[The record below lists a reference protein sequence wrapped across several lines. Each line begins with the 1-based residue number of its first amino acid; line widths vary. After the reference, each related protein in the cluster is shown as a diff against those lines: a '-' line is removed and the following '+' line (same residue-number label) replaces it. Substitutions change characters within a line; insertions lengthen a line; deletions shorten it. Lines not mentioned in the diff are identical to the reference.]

1 MKFFKRQK
9 KDNIEL
15 DEVYRLLKGYYRCSY
30 KEGYPFLFVSDD
42 FLNTLH
48 WTQKEIETKFD
59 NKLVNML
66 HPEDRSRLE
75 KDRDLLRNQYKVGTC
90 QNVVFRLKGKDGYHW
105 VSDCYLALKQD
116 STFFFQGNITDV
128 TSFML
133 DKEKRAEERNQMLT
147 ALTMEY
153 STVIMGD
160 LMENTMV
167 VVKHDGHMYDHG
179 GLDDFSSEDKM
190 NYTRCL
196 RDFYNRVLVKESC
209 PDFLDILSPVPFM
222 NALLKNETV
231 ELQYQIYPNSNG
243 YESLYARAIRLYDEK
258 HHFRFVM
265 GFRPMDEVRKK
276 ENVLELQREII
287 EGISKDYFSVLLV
300 ELDQGQIYSYR
311 EAGSNGKRI
320 ADFCRSYHDRWTE
333 LLPAYA
339 KDLVSDASRENFLEE
354 LSFEKLKS
362 CNEDYSFTYEYMSDE
377 GVLYYQ
383 ARVSY
388 VKKKDRTRA
397 VVIGT
402 RDIDDLIQKERLQKE
417 QLRKAYIQAENASK
431 AKTDFLNSM
440 SHDICTPMNVILG
453 YNQLMKKKLSDP
465 VLVDYQKKIEQSGN
479 LLLSIINDVLN
490 MARIESGKSVL
501 VESSESIV
509 DMVEEV
515 SNVFGAMAKEKEIVF
530 DTKMDIKH
538 KQVLCDSTKVKEIL
552 VNLIGNAI
560 KYTPNGGHVTVDIKE
575 FECSK
580 EGYGTYQIQIIDTGI
595 GMSESFIPTLF
606 DAFTREATSDIIGT
620 GLGMPIVKK
629 LVDMMGGTIDV
640 ESVLGKGS
648 TFTITIDHK
657 LGNEEKDK
665 VKQEDLVVSKHSL
678 EGKHVLLAED
688 NELNAEFSKII
699 LEDCGL
705 HVDLARDGLECV
717 DKVIQKPVGS
727 YDFILMD
734 IQMPNMDGYQAT
746 QKIRE
751 FSDIP
756 IVAMTANA
764 FEEDKQKALSVGMN
778 GYIAKPIDMDKVIKI
793 LSNVFVFKCPV
804 CGQYTFQSGP
814 GSYEI
819 CPVCGWEDDK
829 AQYKDPNLKG
839 GANRFSLKEY
849 KEQYEKNHQ

>member
-9 KDNIEL
+9 KNNMEL
-15 DEVYRLLKGYYRCSY
+15 DEVYRLLGGYYRCSAD
-30 KEGYPFLFVSDD
+30 EGYPFLFVSDD

-48 WTQKEIETKFD
+48 WTQKEIETEFD
-59 NKLVNML
+59 NKLIHML

-75 KDRDLLRNQYKVGTC
+75 KNRDSMLDQNNVGSC
-90 QNVVFRLKGKDGYHW
+90 QNVIFRLKGKDGYHW
-105 VSDCYLALKQD
+105 VSDSYSALKQD
-116 STFFFQGNITDV
+116 LSLFFQGNITDV

-160 LMENTMV
+160 LMENVVV
-167 VVKHDGHMYDHG
+167 VVKHDGKMYNYRVF
-179 GLDDFSSEDKM
+179 DDFSSEDKM

-196 RDFYNRVLVKESC
+196 RDFYDRVLVKESC

-231 ELQYQIYPNSNG
+231 ELQYQIYPNSYG

-300 ELDQGQIYSYR
+300 DLGNGQIYSYR

-339 KDLVSDASRENFLEE
+339 TQLVSDDSRDDFLEE

-377 GVLYYQ
+377 GILYYQ
-383 ARVSY
+383 AHVSY

-402 RDIDDLIQKERLQKE
+402 RNIDDLIKKERLQKE
-417 QLRKAYIQAENASK
+417 QLKEAYIRAENANK

-440 SHDICTPMNVILG
+440 SHDIRTPMNVILG
-453 YNQLMKKKLSDP
+453 YNQLMKKQLTDP

-490 MARIESGKSVL
+490 MACIESGKSVL
-501 VESSESIV
+501 SESSESIV

-515 SNVFGAMAKEKEIVF
+515 TNVFGAMALEKEIVL
-530 DTKMDIKH
+530 DTKMDIVH

-560 KYTPNGGHVTVDIKE
+560 KYTHSGGRVTVDVKE
-575 FECSK
+575 LECSK
-580 EGYGTYQIQIIDTGI
+580 DGYGTYQIQIIDTGI

-606 DAFTREATSDIIGT
+606 EAFTREASANIIGT

-640 ESVLGKGS
+640 ESKLGKGS

-657 LGNEEKDK
+657 LVDEERSETRQKNLMNS
-665 VKQEDLVVSKHSL
+665 EYSL
-678 EGKHVLLAED
+678 KGKHVLLAED
-688 NELNAEFSKII
+688 NELNAEFAKII

-717 DKVIQKPVGS
+717 GKVVQKPIGS

-734 IQMPNMDGYQAT
+734 IQMPNMNGYLAT
-746 QKIRE
+746 QKIRAIPE
-751 FSDIP
+751 KNTIP
-756 IVAMTANA
+756 IIAMSANA
-764 FEEDKQKALSVGMN
+764 FDEDKKQALKAGMD
-778 GYIAKPIDMDKVIKI
+778 GYISKPIDMDK
-793 LSNVFVFKCPV
+793 L
-804 CGQYTFQSGP
+804 QSQII
-814 GSYEI
+814 EI
-819 CPVCGWEDDK
+819 
-829 AQYKDPNLKG
+829 
-839 GANRFSLKEY
+839 LKE
-849 KEQYEKNHQ
+849 KAGS

>member
-9 KDNIEL
+9 KNNMEL
-15 DEVYRLLKGYYRCSY
+15 DEVYRLLGGYYRCSAD
-30 KEGYPFLFVSDD
+30 EGYPFLFVSDD

-48 WTQKEIETKFD
+48 WTQKEIETEFD
-59 NKLVNML
+59 NKLIHML

-75 KDRDLLRNQYKVGTC
+75 KNRDSMLDQNNVGSC
-90 QNVVFRLKGKDGYHW
+90 QNVIFRLKGKDGYHW
-105 VSDCYLALKQD
+105 VSDSYSALKQD
-116 STFFFQGNITDV
+116 STLFFQGNITDV

-160 LMENTMV
+160 LMENVVV
-167 VVKHDGHMYDHG
+167 VVKHDGKMYNYRVF
-179 GLDDFSSEDKM
+179 DDFSSEDKM

-196 RDFYNRVLVKESC
+196 RDFYDRVLVKESC

-231 ELQYQIYPNSNG
+231 ELQYQIYPNSYG

-258 HHFRFVM
+258 HHFRFMM

-300 ELDQGQIYSYR
+300 DLGNGQIYSYR

-320 ADFCRSYHDRWTE
+320 ADFCRTYHDRWTE

-339 KDLVSDASRENFLEE
+339 TQLVSDASREDFLEE

-377 GVLYYQ
+377 GILYYQ
-383 ARVSY
+383 AHVSY

-402 RDIDDLIQKERLQKE
+402 RNIDDLIKKERLQKE
-417 QLRKAYIQAENASK
+417 QLKEAYIRAENASK

-440 SHDICTPMNVILG
+440 SHDIRTPMNVILG
-453 YNQLMKKKLSDP
+453 YNQLMKRQLTDP

-501 VESSESIV
+501 SESSESIV

-515 SNVFGAMAKEKEIVF
+515 TNVFGAMALEKEIVL
-530 DTKMDIKH
+530 DTKIDIVH

-560 KYTPNGGHVTVDIKE
+560 KYTHSGGRVSVDVKE
-575 FECSK
+575 LECSK
-580 EGYGTYQIQIIDTGI
+580 DGYGTYQIKIIDTGI

-606 DAFTREATSDIIGT
+606 EAFTREASANIIGT

-640 ESVLGKGS
+640 ESKLGEGS

-657 LGNEEKDK
+657 LVEEERSETRQKNLMNS
-665 VKQEDLVVSKHSL
+665 EYSL
-678 EGKHVLLAED
+678 KGKHVLLAED
-688 NELNAEFSKII
+688 NELNAEFAKII

-717 DKVIQKPVGS
+717 GKVVQKPVGS

-734 IQMPNMDGYQAT
+734 IQMPNMNGYLAT
-746 QKIRE
+746 QKIRTIPE
-751 FSDIP
+751 KNTIP
-756 IVAMTANA
+756 IIAMSANA
-764 FEEDKQKALSVGMN
+764 FDEDKKQALNAGMD
-778 GYIAKPIDMDKVIKI
+778 GYISKPIDMDK
-793 LSNVFVFKCPV
+793 L
-804 CGQYTFQSGP
+804 QSQII
-814 GSYEI
+814 EI
-819 CPVCGWEDDK
+819 
-829 AQYKDPNLKG
+829 
-839 GANRFSLKEY
+839 LKE
-849 KEQYEKNHQ
+849 KAGS

>member
-1 MKFFKRQK
+1 MRFIKRQK
-9 KDNIEL
+9 NNNIEL
-15 DEVYRLLKGYYRCSY
+15 DEVYKLLKGYYRCSAD
-30 KEGYPFLFVSDD
+30 EGYPFLFVSDD

-48 WTQKEIETKFD
+48 WTQKDIETRFD
-59 NKLVNML
+59 NKFINML
-66 HPEDRSRLE
+66 HPEDKRHLELERDNTLNTVKFGSCQDVVIRL
-75 KDRDLLRNQYKVGTC
+75 Q
-90 QNVVFRLKGKDGYHW
+90 GKDGYHW
-105 VSDCYLALKQD
+105 VSNTYSALKQD
-116 STFFFQGNITDV
+116 SALFLQGNITDV

-160 LMENTMV
+160 LMENV
-167 VVKHDGHMYDHG
+167 VVVVRHDGKMYDYS
-179 GLDDFSSEDKM
+179 GLDDFSSEDKK
-190 NYTRCL
+190 NYTHSL
-196 RDFYNRVLVKESC
+196 HDFYDHVLVKESC

-222 NALLKNETV
+222 NALMKNEIV

-258 HHFRFVM
+258 HHFRFMM

-440 SHDICTPMNVILG
+440 SHDIRTPMNVILG
-453 YNQLMKKKLSDP
+453 YNQLMKKQLTDP

-530 DTKMDIKH
+530 D
-538 KQVLCDSTKVKEIL
+538 
-552 VNLIGNAI
+552 
-560 KYTPNGGHVTVDIKE
+560 
-575 FECSK
+575 
-580 EGYGTYQIQIIDTGI
+580 
-595 GMSESFIPTLF
+595 
-606 DAFTREATSDIIGT
+606 
-620 GLGMPIVKK
+620 KK
-629 LVDMMGGTIDV
+629 SI
-640 ESVLGKGS
+640 
-648 TFTITIDHK
+648 
-657 LGNEEKDK
+657 
-665 VKQEDLVVSKHSL
+665 
-678 EGKHVLLAED
+678 
-688 NELNAEFSKII
+688 
-699 LEDCGL
+699 
-705 HVDLARDGLECV
+705 
-717 DKVIQKPVGS
+717 
-727 YDFILMD
+727 
-734 IQMPNMDGYQAT
+734 
-746 QKIRE
+746 
-751 FSDIP
+751 
-756 IVAMTANA
+756 
-764 FEEDKQKALSVGMN
+764 
-778 GYIAKPIDMDKVIKI
+778 
-793 LSNVFVFKCPV
+793 
-804 CGQYTFQSGP
+804 
-814 GSYEI
+814 
-819 CPVCGWEDDK
+819 
-829 AQYKDPNLKG
+829 
-839 GANRFSLKEY
+839 
-849 KEQYEKNHQ
+849 

>member
-9 KDNIEL
+9 KNNMEL
-15 DEVYRLLKGYYRCSY
+15 DEVYRLLGGYYRCSAD
-30 KEGYPFLFVSDD
+30 EGYPFLFVSDD

-48 WTQKEIETKFD
+48 WTQKEIETEFD
-59 NKLVNML
+59 NKLIHML

-75 KDRDLLRNQYKVGTC
+75 KNRDSMLDQNNVGSC
-90 QNVVFRLKGKDGYHW
+90 QNVIFRLKGKDGYHW
-105 VSDCYLALKQD
+105 VSDSYSALKQD
-116 STFFFQGNITDV
+116 LSLFFQGNITDV

-160 LMENTMV
+160 LMENVVV
-167 VVKHDGHMYDHG
+167 VVKHDGKMYNYRVF
-179 GLDDFSSEDKM
+179 DDFSSEDKM

-196 RDFYNRVLVKESC
+196 RDFYDRVLVKESC

-231 ELQYQIYPNSNG
+231 ELQYQIYPNSYG

-339 KDLVSDASRENFLEE
+339 KDLVSDASRENFLDE

-377 GVLYYQ
+377 GILYYQ

-402 RDIDDLIQKERLQKE
+402 RDIDDLIKRERLQKE
-417 QLRKAYIQAENASK
+417 QLKEAYIRAENASK

-440 SHDICTPMNVILG
+440 SHDIRTPMNVILG
-453 YNQLMKKKLSDP
+453 YNQLMKKQLTDP

-501 VESSESIV
+501 SESSESIV

-515 SNVFGAMAKEKEIVF
+515 TNVFGAMALEKEIVL
-530 DTKMDIKH
+530 DTKMDIVH

-560 KYTPNGGHVTVDIKE
+560 KYTHSGGRVSVDVKE
-575 FECSK
+575 LECSK

-606 DAFTREATSDIIGT
+606 EAFTREATGDIIGT

-640 ESVLGKGS
+640 ESKLGKGS

-657 LGNEEKDK
+657 LVDEERSETRQKNLMNS
-665 VKQEDLVVSKHSL
+665 EYSL
-678 EGKHVLLAED
+678 KGKHVLLAED
-688 NELNAEFSKII
+688 NELNAEFAKII

-717 DKVIQKPVGS
+717 GKVVQKPVGS

-734 IQMPNMDGYQAT
+734 IQMPNMNGYLAT
-746 QKIRE
+746 QKIRTIPE
-751 FSDIP
+751 KNTIP
-756 IVAMTANA
+756 IIAMSANA
-764 FEEDKQKALSVGMN
+764 FDEDKKQALNAGMD
-778 GYIAKPIDMDKVIKI
+778 GYISKPIDMDK
-793 LSNVFVFKCPV
+793 L
-804 CGQYTFQSGP
+804 QSQII
-814 GSYEI
+814 EI
-819 CPVCGWEDDK
+819 
-829 AQYKDPNLKG
+829 
-839 GANRFSLKEY
+839 LKE
-849 KEQYEKNHQ
+849 KAGS

>member
-15 DEVYRLLKGYYRCSY
+15 DEVYRLLKGYYRCSAD
-30 KEGYPFLFVSDD
+30 EGYPFLFLSDD

-75 KDRDLLRNQYKVGTC
+75 KNRDLLREQYKVGSC
-90 QNVVFRLKGKDGYHW
+90 QNLIFRLKGKDGYHW

-167 VVKHDGHMYDHG
+167 VVKHGGKMYNYRG
-179 GLDDFSSEDKM
+179 FDDFSSEDKM

-196 RDFYNRVLVKESC
+196 RDFYDRVLVKESC
-209 PDFLDILSPVPFM
+209 KDFMDILSPVPFM

-300 ELDQGQIYSYR
+300 DLENGQIYSYR

-339 KDLVSDASRENFLEE
+339 KDLVSDASRDSFLEE

-377 GVLYYQ
+377 GILYYQ
-383 ARVSY
+383 AHVSY

-402 RDIDDLIQKERLQKE
+402 RKIDDLIKKERLQKE

-440 SHDICTPMNVILG
+440 SHDIRTPMNVILG

-501 VESSESIV
+501 AQSSESIV

-575 FECSK
+575 FECAK
-580 EGYGTYQIQIIDTGI
+580 EGHGTYQIQIIDTGI

-606 DAFTREATSDIIGT
+606 DAFTREATGDIIGT

-629 LVDMMGGTIDV
+629 LVDMMGGTIGV

-657 LGNEEKDK
+657 IVDDERDK
-665 VKQEDLVVSKHSL
+665 TKQEDLVVSKHSL
-678 EGKHVLLAED
+678 EGKHVLLVED
-688 NELNAEFSKII
+688 NELNAEFAKII

-717 DKVIQKPVGS
+717 SKVIQKPIGT

-734 IQMPNMDGYQAT
+734 IQMPNMNGYLAT
-746 QKIRE
+746 QKIRAIPE
-751 FSDIP
+751 KNTIP
-756 IVAMTANA
+756 IIAMSANA
-764 FEEDKQKALSVGMN
+764 FDEDKKQALNVGMD
-778 GYIAKPIDMDKVIKI
+778 GYISKPIDMDK
-793 LSNVFVFKCPV
+793 L
-804 CGQYTFQSGP
+804 QSQII
-814 GSYEI
+814 EI
-819 CPVCGWEDDK
+819 
-829 AQYKDPNLKG
+829 
-839 GANRFSLKEY
+839 LKE
-849 KEQYEKNHQ
+849 KAGQ

>member
-1 MKFFKRQK
+1 M
-9 KDNIEL
+9 
-15 DEVYRLLKGYYRCSY
+15 
-30 KEGYPFLFVSDD
+30 
-42 FLNTLH
+42 
-48 WTQKEIETKFD
+48 
-59 NKLVNML
+59 
-66 HPEDRSRLE
+66 
-75 KDRDLLRNQYKVGTC
+75 
-90 QNVVFRLKGKDGYHW
+90 
-105 VSDCYLALKQD
+105 
-116 STFFFQGNITDV
+116 
-128 TSFML
+128 
-133 DKEKRAEERNQMLT
+133 
-147 ALTMEY
+147 
-153 STVIMGD
+153 
-160 LMENTMV
+160 
-167 VVKHDGHMYDHG
+167 
-179 GLDDFSSEDKM
+179 
-190 NYTRCL
+190 
-196 RDFYNRVLVKESC
+196 
-209 PDFLDILSPVPFM
+209 DILSPVPFM
-222 NALLKNETV
+222 NELLKNETV

-300 ELDQGQIYSYR
+300 DLENGQIYSYR

-339 KDLVSDASRENFLEE
+339 KDLVSDASRDSFLEE

-377 GVLYYQ
+377 GILYYQ
-383 ARVSY
+383 AHVSY

-402 RDIDDLIQKERLQKE
+402 RNIDDLIKKERLQKE

-431 AKTDFLNSM
+431 AKTNFLNNM
-440 SHDICTPMNVILG
+440 SHDIRTPMNVILG
-453 YNQLMKKKLSDP
+453 YNQLMKKQLKDP

-530 DTKMDIKH
+530 DTKIDIKH
-538 KQVLCDSTKVKEIL
+538 KQVLCDCTKVKEIL

-575 FECSK
+575 FECAK

-606 DAFTREATSDIIGT
+606 DAFTREATGDIIGT

-640 ESVLGKGS
+640 ESKLGKGS
-648 TFTITIDHK
+648 TFTIIIDHK

-688 NELNAEFSKII
+688 NELNAEFAKII

-717 DKVIQKPVGS
+717 GKVIQKPIGT

-734 IQMPNMDGYQAT
+734 IQMPNMNGYLAT

-751 FSDIP
+751 IPEKNTIP
-756 IVAMTANA
+756 IIAMSANA
-764 FEEDKQKALSVGMN
+764 FDEDKKQALNVGMN
-778 GYIAKPIDMDKVIKI
+778 GYISKPIDMDK
-793 LSNVFVFKCPV
+793 L
-804 CGQYTFQSGP
+804 QSQII
-814 GSYEI
+814 EI
-819 CPVCGWEDDK
+819 
-829 AQYKDPNLKG
+829 
-839 GANRFSLKEY
+839 LKE
-849 KEQYEKNHQ
+849 KAGS

>member
-9 KDNIEL
+9 KDNIEF
-15 DEVYRLLKGYYRCSY
+15 DEVYRLLKGYYRCSAD
-30 KEGYPFLFVSDD
+30 EGYPFLFMSDD

-66 HPEDRSRLE
+66 HPDDKIHLE
-75 KDRDLLRNQYKVGTC
+75 KDRDLLRNQYKVGSC
-90 QNVVFRLKGKDGYHW
+90 QNVIFRLKGKDGYHW

-167 VVKHDGHMYDHG
+167 VVKHGGKMYNYRG
-179 GLDDFSSEDKM
+179 FDDFSSEDKM

-196 RDFYNRVLVKESC
+196 RDFYDRVLVKESC
-209 PDFLDILSPVPFM
+209 KDFMDILSPVPFM
-222 NALLKNETV
+222 NELLKNETV

-300 ELDQGQIYSYR
+300 DLENGQIYSYR

-339 KDLVSDASRENFLEE
+339 KDLVSDASRDSFLEE

-377 GVLYYQ
+377 GILYYQ
-383 ARVSY
+383 AHVSY

-440 SHDICTPMNVILG
+440 SHDIRTPMNVILG

-538 KQVLCDSTKVKEIL
+538 KQILCDCTKVKEIL

-560 KYTPNGGHVTVDIKE
+560 KYTPNGGHVTVDVKE

-606 DAFTREATSDIIGT
+606 DAFTREATGDIIGT
-620 GLGMPIVKK
+620 GLGMPIVK
-629 LVDMMGGTIDV
+629 
-640 ESVLGKGS
+640 
-648 TFTITIDHK
+648 
-657 LGNEEKDK
+657 N
-665 VKQEDLVVSKHSL
+665 
-678 EGKHVLLAED
+678 
-688 NELNAEFSKII
+688 
-699 LEDCGL
+699 
-705 HVDLARDGLECV
+705 
-717 DKVIQKPVGS
+717 
-727 YDFILMD
+727 
-734 IQMPNMDGYQAT
+734 
-746 QKIRE
+746 
-751 FSDIP
+751 
-756 IVAMTANA
+756 
-764 FEEDKQKALSVGMN
+764 
-778 GYIAKPIDMDKVIKI
+778 
-793 LSNVFVFKCPV
+793 
-804 CGQYTFQSGP
+804 
-814 GSYEI
+814 
-819 CPVCGWEDDK
+819 
-829 AQYKDPNLKG
+829 
-839 GANRFSLKEY
+839 
-849 KEQYEKNHQ
+849 

>member
-1 MKFFKRQK
+1 MKVVLLLYMKRFTWNLGHSMKFLKSQK

-15 DEVYRLLKGYYRCSY
+15 DEVYRLLKGYYRCSAD
-30 KEGYPFLFVSDD
+30 EGYPFLFVSDD

-48 WTQKEIETKFD
+48 WTQKEIEKEFD

-66 HPEDRSRLE
+66 HPEDKIRLD
-75 KDRDLLRNQYKVGTC
+75 KNRDLLREQYKAGSC

-133 DKEKRAEERNQMLT
+133 DKEKRVEERNQMLT

-167 VVKHDGHMYDHG
+167 VVKHGGKMYNYR
-179 GLDDFSSEDKM
+179 GLDDFSNEDKM
-190 NYTRCL
+190 NYTHCL

-209 PDFLDILSPVPFM
+209 KDFMDILSPVPFM

-339 KDLVSDASRENFLEE
+339 KDLVSDDSRDSFLEE

-362 CNEDYSFTYEYMSDE
+362 TNEDYSFTYEYMSDE
-377 GVLYYQ
+377 GILYYQ

-402 RDIDDLIQKERLQKE
+402 RNIDDLIKKERLQKE
-417 QLRKAYIQAENASK
+417 QLRKAYIQAENASM

-440 SHDICTPMNVILG
+440 SHDIRTPMNVILG
-453 YNQLMKKKLSDP
+453 YNQLMKKQLTDP

-501 VESSESIV
+501 AQSSESIV

-515 SNVFGAMAKEKEIVF
+515 SNVFGAMAKEKEIAL
-530 DTKMDIKH
+530 DTKIDIVH
-538 KQVLCDSTKVKEIL
+538 KQGLCDSTKVKEIL

-560 KYTPNGGHVTVDIKE
+560 KYTPSGGRVTVDVKE
-575 FECSK
+575 LECLK
-580 EGYGTYQIQIIDTGI
+580 EGYGTYQVQISDTGI

-606 DAFTREATSDIIGT
+606 DSFTREASENIMGT
-620 GLGMPIVKK
+620 GLGMAIVKK

-648 TFTITIDHK
+648 CFTITIDHK
-657 LGNEEKDK
+657 VVDEEV
-665 VKQEDLVVSKHSL
+665 VKTENEDLSISKYSL
-678 EGKHVLLAED
+678 EGKHILLAED
-688 NELNAEFSKII
+688 NELNAEFAKII
-699 LEDCGL
+699 LEDFGL

-717 DKVIQKPVGS
+717 GKVIEKPVGT

-734 IQMPNMDGYQAT
+734 IQMPNMNGYLAT
-746 QKIRE
+746 QKIRAIPE
-751 FSDIP
+751 KNNIP
-756 IVAMTANA
+756 IIAMSANA
-764 FEEDKQKALSVGMN
+764 FDEDKKKALNVGMD
-778 GYIAKPIDMDKVIKI
+778 GYISKPIDMDKVGKQIIKI
-793 LSNVFVFKCPV
+793 LKN
-804 CGQYTFQSGP
+804 
-814 GSYEI
+814 
-819 CPVCGWEDDK
+819 K
-829 AQYKDPNLKG
+829 AGN
-839 GANRFSLKEY
+839 
-849 KEQYEKNHQ
+849 

>member
-9 KDNIEL
+9 KNNMEL
-15 DEVYRLLKGYYRCSY
+15 DEVYRLLKGYYRCSN
-30 KEGYPFLFVSDD
+30 KEGYPFLFMSDD

-48 WTQKEIETKFD
+48 WTQKEIETEFD

-75 KDRDLLRNQYKVGTC
+75 KNRDSLKNPYKVGSC
-90 QNVVFRLKGKDGYHW
+90 QNVIFRLKGKDGYHW
-105 VSDCYLALKQD
+105 VSDSFSALKQD
-116 STFFFQGNITDV
+116 SAPFFQGNITDV

-153 STVIMGD
+153 STVVMGD

-179 GLDDFSSEDKM
+179 GLDDFFDEDKM

-209 PDFLDILSPVPFM
+209 KDFMDILSPVPFM

-300 ELDQGQIYSYR
+300 DLENGQIYSYR

-339 KDLVSDASRENFLEE
+339 KDLVSDASRDSFLEE

-383 ARVSY
+383 AHVSY

-440 SHDICTPMNVILG
+440 SHDIRTPMNVILG

-501 VESSESIV
+501 AQSSESIV

-538 KQVLCDSTKVKEIL
+538 KQVLCDCTKVKEIL

-560 KYTPNGGHVTVDIKE
+560 KYTPNGGHVTVDVKE
-575 FECSK
+575 LACSK

-606 DAFTREATSDIIGT
+606 DPFTREATGDIIGT

-640 ESVLGKGS
+640 ESKLGKGS

-665 VKQEDLVVSKHSL
+665 VKQEDLVDSKHLL
-678 EGKHVLLAED
+678 EGKHVLLVED
-688 NELNAEFSKII
+688 NELNAEFAKII

-717 DKVIQKPVGS
+717 GKVIQNPVGS

-734 IQMPNMDGYQAT
+734 IQMPNMNGYLAT
-746 QKIRE
+746 QKIRSIPE
-751 FSDIP
+751 KNTIP
-756 IVAMTANA
+756 IIAMSANA
-764 FEEDKQKALSVGMN
+764 FDEDKKKALKAGMD
-778 GYIAKPIDMDKVIKI
+778 GYISKPIDMDK
-793 LSNVFVFKCPV
+793 L
-804 CGQYTFQSGP
+804 QSQII
-814 GSYEI
+814 EI
-819 CPVCGWEDDK
+819 
-829 AQYKDPNLKG
+829 
-839 GANRFSLKEY
+839 LKE
-849 KEQYEKNHQ
+849 KAGS

>member
-9 KDNIEL
+9 KNNMEL
-15 DEVYRLLKGYYRCSY
+15 DEVYRLLKGYYRCSN
-30 KEGYPFLFVSDD
+30 KEGYPFLFMSDD

-48 WTQKEIETKFD
+48 WTQKEIETEFD

-66 HPEDRSRLE
+66 HPEDRRRLE
-75 KDRDLLRNQYKVGTC
+75 KNRDSLKNPYKVGSC
-90 QNVVFRLKGKDGYHW
+90 QNVIFRLKGKDGYHW
-105 VSDCYLALKQD
+105 VSDSYSALKQD
-116 STFFFQGNITDV
+116 SAPFFQGNITDV

-153 STVIMGD
+153 STVVMGD
-160 LMENTMV
+160 LMENVVV

-209 PDFLDILSPVPFM
+209 KDFMDILSPVPFM

-300 ELDQGQIYSYR
+300 DLENGQIYSYR

-339 KDLVSDASRENFLEE
+339 KDLVSDASRDSFLEE

-417 QLRKAYIQAENASK
+417 ELRKAYIQAENASK

-440 SHDICTPMNVILG
+440 SHDIRTPMNVILG
-453 YNQLMKKKLSDP
+453 YNQLMKKKLTDP

-538 KQVLCDSTKVKEIL
+538 KQVLCDCTKVKEIL

-560 KYTPNGGHVTVDIKE
+560 KYTPNGGHVTVYVKE
-575 FECSK
+575 LECSK

-606 DAFTREATSDIIGT
+606 DPFTREATGDIIGT

-640 ESVLGKGS
+640 ESKLGKGS

-657 LGNEEKDK
+657 LGNEKKDK
-665 VKQEDLVVSKHSL
+665 VKQEDLVDSKHSL

-688 NELNAEFSKII
+688 NELNAEFAKII

-705 HVDLARDGLECV
+705 HVDLAGDGFQCV
-717 DKVIQKPVGS
+717 GKVIEKPVGT

-734 IQMPNMDGYQAT
+734 IQMPNMNGYLAT
-746 QKIRE
+746 QKIRSIPE
-751 FSDIP
+751 KNTIP
-756 IVAMTANA
+756 IIAMSANA
-764 FEEDKQKALSVGMN
+764 FDEDKKQALKAGMD
-778 GYIAKPIDMDKVIKI
+778 GYISKPIDMDK
-793 LSNVFVFKCPV
+793 L
-804 CGQYTFQSGP
+804 QSQII
-814 GSYEI
+814 EI
-819 CPVCGWEDDK
+819 
-829 AQYKDPNLKG
+829 
-839 GANRFSLKEY
+839 LKE
-849 KEQYEKNHQ
+849 KAGS

>member
-9 KDNIEL
+9 KNNMEL
-15 DEVYRLLKGYYRCSY
+15 DEVYRLLGGYYRCSAD
-30 KEGYPFLFVSDD
+30 EGYPFLFVSDD

-48 WTQKEIETKFD
+48 WTQKEIETEFD
-59 NKLVNML
+59 NKLIHML

-75 KDRDLLRNQYKVGTC
+75 KNRDSMLDQNNVGSC
-90 QNVVFRLKGKDGYHW
+90 QNVIFRLKGKDGYHW
-105 VSDCYLALKQD
+105 VSDSYSALKQD
-116 STFFFQGNITDV
+116 LSLFFQGNITDV

-160 LMENTMV
+160 LMENVVV
-167 VVKHDGHMYDHG
+167 VVKHDGKMYNYRVF
-179 GLDDFSSEDKM
+179 DDFSSEDKM

-196 RDFYNRVLVKESC
+196 RDFYDRVLVKESC

-231 ELQYQIYPNSNG
+231 ELQYQIYPNSYG

-339 KDLVSDASRENFLEE
+339 KDLVSDASRENFLDE

-377 GVLYYQ
+377 GILYYQ

-402 RDIDDLIQKERLQKE
+402 RDIDDLIKRERLQKE
-417 QLRKAYIQAENASK
+417 QLKEAYIRAENANK

-440 SHDICTPMNVILG
+440 SHDIRTPMNVILG
-453 YNQLMKKKLSDP
+453 YNQLMKKQLTDP

-501 VESSESIV
+501 SESSESIV

-515 SNVFGAMAKEKEIVF
+515 TNVFGAMALEKEIVL
-530 DTKMDIKH
+530 DTKMDIVH

-560 KYTPNGGHVTVDIKE
+560 KYTHSGGRVSVDVKE
-575 FECSK
+575 LECSK

-606 DAFTREATSDIIGT
+606 EAFTREATGDIIGT

-640 ESVLGKGS
+640 ESKLGKGS

-657 LGNEEKDK
+657 LVDEERSETRQKNLMNS
-665 VKQEDLVVSKHSL
+665 EYSL
-678 EGKHVLLAED
+678 KGKHVLLAED
-688 NELNAEFSKII
+688 NELNAEFAKII

-717 DKVIQKPVGS
+717 GKVVQKPIGS

-734 IQMPNMDGYQAT
+734 IQMPNMNGYLAT
-746 QKIRE
+746 QKIRTIPE
-751 FSDIP
+751 KNHIP
-756 IVAMTANA
+756 IIAMSANA
-764 FEEDKQKALSVGMN
+764 FDEDKKQALNAGMD
-778 GYIAKPIDMDKVIKI
+778 GYISKPIDMDK
-793 LSNVFVFKCPV
+793 LQ
-804 CGQYTFQSGP
+804 GQ
-814 GSYEI
+814 I
-819 CPVCGWEDDK
+819 IDI
-829 AQYKDPNLKG
+829 
-839 GANRFSLKEY
+839 LKE
-849 KEQYEKNHQ
+849 KAGN

>member
-1 MKFFKRQK
+1 
-9 KDNIEL
+9 
-15 DEVYRLLKGYYRCSY
+15 
-30 KEGYPFLFVSDD
+30 
-42 FLNTLH
+42 
-48 WTQKEIETKFD
+48 
-59 NKLVNML
+59 
-66 HPEDRSRLE
+66 
-75 KDRDLLRNQYKVGTC
+75 
-90 QNVVFRLKGKDGYHW
+90 
-105 VSDCYLALKQD
+105 
-116 STFFFQGNITDV
+116 
-128 TSFML
+128 
-133 DKEKRAEERNQMLT
+133 MLT

-167 VVKHDGHMYDHG
+167 VVKHGGKMYNYR
-179 GLDDFSSEDKM
+179 GLDDFSNEDKM
-190 NYTRCL
+190 NYTHCL

-209 PDFLDILSPVPFM
+209 KDFMDILSPVPFM

-339 KDLVSDASRENFLEE
+339 KDLVSDDSRDSFLEE

-362 CNEDYSFTYEYMSDE
+362 TNEDYSFTYEYMSDE
-377 GVLYYQ
+377 GILYYQ

-402 RDIDDLIQKERLQKE
+402 RNIDDLIKKERLQKE
-417 QLRKAYIQAENASK
+417 QLRKAYIQAENASM

-440 SHDICTPMNVILG
+440 SHDIRTPMNVILG
-453 YNQLMKKKLSDP
+453 YNQLMKKQLTDP

-501 VESSESIV
+501 AQSSESIV
-509 DMVEEV
+509 DMVE
-515 SNVFGAMAKEKEIVF
+515 
-530 DTKMDIKH
+530 
-538 KQVLCDSTKVKEIL
+538 EIL

-560 KYTPNGGHVTVDIKE
+560 KYTPSGGRVTVDVKE
-575 FECSK
+575 LECLK
-580 EGYGTYQIQIIDTGI
+580 EGYGTYQVQISDTGI

-606 DAFTREATSDIIGT
+606 DSFTREASENIMGT
-620 GLGMPIVKK
+620 GLGMAIVKK

-648 TFTITIDHK
+648 CFTITIDHK
-657 LGNEEKDK
+657 VVDEEV
-665 VKQEDLVVSKHSL
+665 VKTENEDLSISKYSL
-678 EGKHVLLAED
+678 EGKHILLAED
-688 NELNAEFSKII
+688 NELNAEFAKII
-699 LEDCGL
+699 LEDFGL

-717 DKVIQKPVGS
+717 GKVIEKPVGT

-734 IQMPNMDGYQAT
+734 IQMPNMNGYLAT
-746 QKIRE
+746 QKIRAIPE
-751 FSDIP
+751 KNNIP
-756 IVAMTANA
+756 IIAMSANA
-764 FEEDKQKALSVGMN
+764 FDEDKKKALNVGMD
-778 GYIAKPIDMDKVIKI
+778 GYISKPIDMDKVGKQIIKI
-793 LSNVFVFKCPV
+793 LMN
-804 CGQYTFQSGP
+804 
-814 GSYEI
+814 
-819 CPVCGWEDDK
+819 K
-829 AQYKDPNLKG
+829 AGN
-839 GANRFSLKEY
+839 
-849 KEQYEKNHQ
+849 

>member
-9 KDNIEL
+9 KNNMEL
-15 DEVYRLLKGYYRCSY
+15 DEVYRLLKGYYRCSN
-30 KEGYPFLFVSDD
+30 KEGYPFLFMSDD

-48 WTQKEIETKFD
+48 WTQKEIETEFD

-75 KDRDLLRNQYKVGTC
+75 KNRDSLKNPYKVGSC
-90 QNVVFRLKGKDGYHW
+90 QNVIFRLKGKDGYHW
-105 VSDCYLALKQD
+105 VSDSYSALKQD
-116 STFFFQGNITDV
+116 SAPFFQGNITDV

-153 STVIMGD
+153 STVVMGD
-160 LMENTMV
+160 LMENVVV

-196 RDFYNRVLVKESC
+196 HDFYNRVLVKESC
-209 PDFLDILSPVPFM
+209 KDFMDILSPVPFM

-300 ELDQGQIYSYR
+300 DLENGQIYSYR

-362 CNEDYSFTYEYMSDE
+362 TNEDYSFTYEYMSDE

-383 ARVSY
+383 AHVSY

-440 SHDICTPMNVILG
+440 SHDIRTPMNVILG
-453 YNQLMKKKLSDP
+453 YNQLMKKQLTDP

-530 DTKMDIKH
+530 DTKIDIKH
-538 KQVLCDSTKVKEIL
+538 KQVLCDCTKVKEIL

-560 KYTPNGGHVTVDIKE
+560 KYTPNGGRVTVDVKE
-575 FECSK
+575 FECLK

-606 DAFTREATSDIIGT
+606 DPFTREATGDIIGT

-640 ESVLGKGS
+640 ESKLGKGS

-665 VKQEDLVVSKHSL
+665 VKQEDLVDSKHSL
-678 EGKHVLLAED
+678 EGKHVLLVED
-688 NELNAEFSKII
+688 NELNAEFAKII

-705 HVDLARDGLECV
+705 HVDLARDGFQCV
-717 DKVIQKPVGS
+717 SKVVQKPVGT

-734 IQMPNMDGYQAT
+734 IQMPNMNGYLAT
-746 QKIRE
+746 QKIRSILE
-751 FSDIP
+751 KNRIP
-756 IVAMTANA
+756 IIAMSANA
-764 FEEDKQKALSVGMN
+764 FDEDKKQALNAGMD
-778 GYIAKPIDMDKVIKI
+778 GYISKPIDMDK
-793 LSNVFVFKCPV
+793 LQ
-804 CGQYTFQSGP
+804 GQII
-814 GSYEI
+814 EI
-819 CPVCGWEDDK
+819 
-829 AQYKDPNLKG
+829 
-839 GANRFSLKEY
+839 LKE
-849 KEQYEKNHQ
+849 KAGS

>member
-1 MKFFKRQK
+1 MKVVLLLYMKRFTWDLGHSMKFLKSQK

-15 DEVYRLLKGYYRCSY
+15 DEVYRLLKGYYRCSAD
-30 KEGYPFLFVSDD
+30 EGYPFLFVSDD

-48 WTQKEIETKFD
+48 WTQKEIEMEFD

-66 HPEDRSRLE
+66 HPEDKIRLD
-75 KDRDLLRNQYKVGTC
+75 KNRDLLREQYKAGSC

-133 DKEKRAEERNQMLT
+133 DKEKRVEERNQMLT

-160 LMENTMV
+160 LTENTMV
-167 VVKHDGHMYDHG
+167 VVKHGGKMYNYR
-179 GLDDFSSEDKM
+179 GLDDFSNEDKM
-190 NYTRCL
+190 NYTHCL

-209 PDFLDILSPVPFM
+209 KDFMDILSPVPFM

-339 KDLVSDASRENFLEE
+339 KDLVSDDSRDSFLEE

-362 CNEDYSFTYEYMSDE
+362 TNEDYSFTYEYMSDE
-377 GVLYYQ
+377 GILYYQ

-402 RDIDDLIQKERLQKE
+402 RNIDDLIKKERLQKE
-417 QLRKAYIQAENASK
+417 QLRKAYIQAENASM

-440 SHDICTPMNVILG
+440 SHDIRTPMNVILG
-453 YNQLMKKKLSDP
+453 YNQLMKKQLTDP

-501 VESSESIV
+501 AESSESIV

-515 SNVFGAMAKEKEIVF
+515 SNVFGAMAKEKEIVL
-530 DTKMDIKH
+530 DTKIDIVH

-560 KYTPNGGHVTVDIKE
+560 KYTPSGGRVTVDVKE
-575 FECSK
+575 IECLK
-580 EGYGTYQIQIIDTGI
+580 EGYGTYQVQIIDTGI

-606 DAFTREATSDIIGT
+606 DSFTREASENIMGT
-620 GLGMPIVKK
+620 GLGMAIVKK

-648 TFTITIDHK
+648 CFTITIDHK
-657 LGNEEKDK
+657 VVDEEV
-665 VKQEDLVVSKHSL
+665 VKTENEDLSISKYSL
-678 EGKHVLLAED
+678 EGKHILLAED
-688 NELNAEFSKII
+688 NELNAEFAKII
-699 LEDCGL
+699 LEDFGL
-705 HVDLARDGLECV
+705 HVDLVRDGLECV
-717 DKVIQKPVGS
+717 GKVIEKPVGT

-734 IQMPNMDGYQAT
+734 IQMPNMNGYLAT
-746 QKIRE
+746 QKIRAIP
-751 FSDIP
+751 DKNTIP
-756 IVAMTANA
+756 IIAMSANA
-764 FEEDKQKALSVGMN
+764 FDEDKKQALKAGMD
-778 GYIAKPIDMDKVIKI
+778 GYISKPIDMDK
-793 LSNVFVFKCPV
+793 L
-804 CGQYTFQSGP
+804 QSQII
-814 GSYEI
+814 EI
-819 CPVCGWEDDK
+819 
-829 AQYKDPNLKG
+829 
-839 GANRFSLKEY
+839 LKE
-849 KEQYEKNHQ
+849 KAGQ

>member
-1 MKFFKRQK
+1 MKVVLLLYMKRFTWDLGHSMKFLKSQK

-15 DEVYRLLKGYYRCSY
+15 NEVYRLLKGYYRCSAD
-30 KEGYPFLFVSDD
+30 EGYPFLFVSDD

-48 WTQKEIETKFD
+48 WTQKEIETEFD

-66 HPEDRSRLE
+66 HPEDKICLD
-75 KDRDLLRNQYKVGTC
+75 KNRDLLKDPYKVGSC

-133 DKEKRAEERNQMLT
+133 DKEKRVEERNQMLT

-167 VVKHDGHMYDHG
+167 VVKHGGKMYNHRVF
-179 GLDDFSSEDKM
+179 DDFSNEDKM
-190 NYTRCL
+190 NYTHCL
-196 RDFYNRVLVKESC
+196 RDFYDRVLVKDSC
-209 PDFLDILSPVPFM
+209 KDFMDILSPVPFM

-339 KDLVSDASRENFLEE
+339 KDLVSDDSRDSFLEE

-362 CNEDYSFTYEYMSDE
+362 TNEDYSFTYEYMSDE
-377 GVLYYQ
+377 GILYYQ

-402 RDIDDLIQKERLQKE
+402 RNIDDLIKKERLQKE
-417 QLRKAYIQAENASK
+417 QLRKAYIQAENASM

-440 SHDICTPMNVILG
+440 SHDIRTPMNVILG
-453 YNQLMKKKLSDP
+453 YNQLMKKQLTDP

-501 VESSESIV
+501 AESSESIV

-515 SNVFGAMAKEKEIVF
+515 SNVFGAMAKEKEIVL
-530 DTKMDIKH
+530 DTKIDIVH

-560 KYTPNGGHVTVDIKE
+560 KYTPSGGRVTVDVKE
-575 FECSK
+575 IECLK
-580 EGYGTYQIQIIDTGI
+580 EGYGTYQVQISDTGI

-606 DAFTREATSDIIGT
+606 DSFTREASENIMGT
-620 GLGMPIVKK
+620 GLGMAIVKK

-648 TFTITIDHK
+648 CFTITIDHK
-657 LGNEEKDK
+657 VVDEEV
-665 VKQEDLVVSKHSL
+665 VKTENEDLSISKYSL
-678 EGKHVLLAED
+678 EGKHILLAED
-688 NELNAEFSKII
+688 NELNAEFAKII
-699 LEDCGL
+699 LEDFGL

-717 DKVIQKPVGS
+717 DKVTQKPVGT

-734 IQMPNMDGYQAT
+734 IQMPNVNGYLAT
-746 QKIRE
+746 QKIRAIPE
-751 FSDIP
+751 KNTIP
-756 IVAMTANA
+756 IIAMSANA
-764 FEEDKQKALSVGMN
+764 FDEDKKQALKAGMN
-778 GYIAKPIDMDKVIKI
+778 GYISKPIDMDKVGKQIIKI
-793 LSNVFVFKCPV
+793 LKN
-804 CGQYTFQSGP
+804 
-814 GSYEI
+814 
-819 CPVCGWEDDK
+819 K
-829 AQYKDPNLKG
+829 AGN
-839 GANRFSLKEY
+839 
-849 KEQYEKNHQ
+849 

>member
-15 DEVYRLLKGYYRCSY
+15 DEVYRLLRGYYRCSAD
-30 KEGYPFLFVSDD
+30 EGYPFLFMSDD

-66 HPEDRSRLE
+66 HPDDKIHLE
-75 KDRDLLRNQYKVGTC
+75 KNRDSLRNQYKVGTC

-196 RDFYNRVLVKESC
+196 HDFYNRVLVKESC

-339 KDLVSDASRENFLEE
+339 KDLVSDASRDSFLEE

-377 GVLYYQ
+377 GILYYQ
-383 ARVSY
+383 THVSY

-402 RDIDDLIQKERLQKE
+402 RNIDDLIKKERLQKE

-440 SHDICTPMNVILG
+440 SHDIRTPMNVILG
-453 YNQLMKKKLSDP
+453 YNQLMKKQLSDP

-606 DAFTREATSDIIGT
+606 DAFTREATGDIIGT

-629 LVDMMGGTIDV
+629 LVDMMGGTIVV
-640 ESVLGKGS
+640 ESKLGKGS

-688 NELNAEFSKII
+688 NELNAEFAKII

-717 DKVIQKPVGS
+717 GKVIQNRLV
-727 YDFILMD
+727 
-734 IQMPNMDGYQAT
+734 
-746 QKIRE
+746 R
-751 FSDIP
+751 
-756 IVAMTANA
+756 MTL
-764 FEEDKQKALSVGMN
+764 F
-778 GYIAKPIDMDKVIKI
+778 
-793 LSNVFVFKCPV
+793 
-804 CGQYTFQSGP
+804 
-814 GSYEI
+814 
-819 CPVCGWEDDK
+819 
-829 AQYKDPNLKG
+829 
-839 GANRFSLKEY
+839 
-849 KEQYEKNHQ
+849 

>member
-30 KEGYPFLFVSDD
+30 NEGYPFLFVSDD

-66 HPEDRSRLE
+66 HPDDKIHLE

-196 RDFYNRVLVKESC
+196 HDFYNRVLVKESC

-339 KDLVSDASRENFLEE
+339 KDLVSDASRDSFLEE

-377 GVLYYQ
+377 GILYYQ
-383 ARVSY
+383 AHVSY

-402 RDIDDLIQKERLQKE
+402 RNIDDLIKKERLQKE

-440 SHDICTPMNVILG
+440 SHDIRTPMNVILG
-453 YNQLMKKKLSDP
+453 YNQLMKKQLSDP

-606 DAFTREATSDIIGT
+606 DAFTREATGDIIGT

-629 LVDMMGGTIDV
+629 LVDMMGGTIVV
-640 ESVLGKGS
+640 ESKLGKGS

-665 VKQEDLVVSKHSL
+665 VKQEDPVVSKHSL

-688 NELNAEFSKII
+688 NELNAEFAKII

-717 DKVIQKPVGS
+717 GKVIQKPVGT

-734 IQMPNMDGYQAT
+734 IQMPNMNGYLAT

-751 FSDIP
+751 IPEKNTIP
-756 IVAMTANA
+756 IIAMSANA
-764 FEEDKQKALSVGMN
+764 FDEDKKQALKAGMN
-778 GYIAKPIDMDKVIKI
+778 GYISKPIDMDKLQSQIIEI
-793 LSNVFVFKCPV
+793 LK
-804 CGQYTFQSGP
+804 Q
-814 GSYEI
+814 
-819 CPVCGWEDDK
+819 K
-829 AQYKDPNLKG
+829 ASQ
-839 GANRFSLKEY
+839 
-849 KEQYEKNHQ
+849 

>member
-1 MKFFKRQK
+1 MRFIKRQK
-9 KDNIEL
+9 KNNMEL
-15 DEVYRLLKGYYRCSY
+15 DEVYRLLGGYYRCSN
-30 KEGYPFLFVSDD
+30 KEGYPFLFMSDD

-48 WTQKEIETKFD
+48 WTQKEIETEFD

-75 KDRDLLRNQYKVGTC
+75 KNRDSLKNPYKAGSC
-90 QNVVFRLKGKDGYHW
+90 QNVIFRLKGKDGYHW
-105 VSDCYLALKQD
+105 VSDSYSALKQD
-116 STFFFQGNITDV
+116 STLFLQGNITDV

-160 LMENTMV
+160 LMENV
-167 VVKHDGHMYDHG
+167 VVVVRHDGKMYDYS
-179 GLDDFSSEDKM
+179 GLDDFSSEDKK

-196 RDFYNRVLVKESC
+196 HDFYDRVLVKESC

-222 NALLKNETV
+222 NALMKNEIV

-258 HHFRFVM
+258 HHFRFMM

-300 ELDQGQIYSYR
+300 DLGNGQIYSYR

-320 ADFCRSYHDRWTE
+320 ADFCRSYHDRWTD

-339 KDLVSDASRENFLEE
+339 TQLVSDDSRENFIEE

-377 GVLYYQ
+377 GILYYQ

-402 RDIDDLIQKERLQKE
+402 RDIDDLIKREHLQKE
-417 QLRKAYIQAENASK
+417 QLRKAYIQAENANK

-440 SHDICTPMNVILG
+440 SHDIRTPMNVILG
-453 YNQLMKKKLSDP
+453 YNQLMKQKLTDP

-501 VESSESIV
+501 SESSESIM
-509 DMVEEV
+509 DMIEEV
-515 SNVFGAMAKEKEIVF
+515 TNVFGAMAKEKEIVF
-530 DTKMDIKH
+530 DTKIDIKH

-560 KYTPNGGHVTVDIKE
+560 KYTPNGGRVTVDVKE
-575 FECSK
+575 LECSK
-580 EGYGTYQIQIIDTGI
+580 DDYGTYQIQIIDTGI

-606 DAFTREATSDIIGT
+606 DPFTREATGDIIGT

-648 TFTITIDHK
+648 SFTITIDHK
-657 LGNEEKDK
+657 LVDEERSETR
-665 VKQEDLVVSKHSL
+665 QKHLIYSEYSL
-678 EGKHVLLAED
+678 KGKHVLLAED
-688 NELNAEFSKII
+688 NELNAEFAKII

-705 HVDLARDGLECV
+705 LVDLARDGLECV
-717 DKVIQKPVGS
+717 GKVVQKPVGT

-734 IQMPNMDGYQAT
+734 IQMPNMNGYLAT
-746 QKIRE
+746 QKIRAIPE
-751 FSDIP
+751 KNRIP
-756 IVAMTANA
+756 IIAMSANA
-764 FEEDKQKALSVGMN
+764 FDEDKKKALNAGMD
-778 GYIAKPIDMDKVIKI
+778 GYISKPIDMDK
-793 LSNVFVFKCPV
+793 LQ
-804 CGQYTFQSGP
+804 GQII
-814 GSYEI
+814 EI
-819 CPVCGWEDDK
+819 
-829 AQYKDPNLKG
+829 
-839 GANRFSLKEY
+839 LKE
-849 KEQYEKNHQ
+849 KAGN

>member
-15 DEVYRLLKGYYRCSY
+15 DEVYRLLKGYYRCSAD
-30 KEGYPFLFVSDD
+30 EGYPFLFMSDD

-75 KDRDLLRNQYKVGTC
+75 KNRDLLREQYKVGSC
-90 QNVVFRLKGKDGYHW
+90 QNVIFRLKGKDGYHW

-167 VVKHDGHMYDHG
+167 VVKHGGKMYNYRG
-179 GLDDFSSEDKM
+179 FDDFSSEDKM

-196 RDFYNRVLVKESC
+196 RDFYDRVLVKESC
-209 PDFLDILSPVPFM
+209 KDFMDILSPVPFM
-222 NALLKNETV
+222 NALLKNDTV

-300 ELDQGQIYSYR
+300 DLENGQIYSYR

-339 KDLVSDASRENFLEE
+339 KDLVSDASRDSFLEE

-377 GVLYYQ
+377 GILYYQ
-383 ARVSY
+383 AHVSY

-402 RDIDDLIQKERLQKE
+402 RNIDDLIKKERLQKE

-431 AKTDFLNSM
+431 AKTNFLNNM
-440 SHDICTPMNVILG
+440 SHDIRTPMNVILG

-465 VLVDYQKKIEQSGN
+465 VLVVYQKKIEQSGN

-501 VESSESIV
+501 AQSSESIV

-538 KQVLCDSTKVKEIL
+538 KQILCDCTKVKEIL

-575 FECSK
+575 FECAK

-606 DAFTREATSDIIGT
+606 DAFTREATGDIIGT

-629 LVDMMGGTIDV
+629 LVDMMGGTIGV

-657 LGNEEKDK
+657 IVDDERDK
-665 VKQEDLVVSKHSL
+665 TKQEDLVVSKHSL

-688 NELNAEFSKII
+688 NELNAEFAKII

-705 HVDLARDGLECV
+705 HVDLARDGLQCV
-717 DKVIQKPVGS
+717 SKVIEKPVGT

-734 IQMPNMDGYQAT
+734 IQMPNMNGYLAT
-746 QKIRE
+746 QKIRAIPE
-751 FSDIP
+751 KNTIP
-756 IVAMTANA
+756 IIAMSANA
-764 FEEDKQKALSVGMN
+764 FDEDKKQALNVGMD
-778 GYIAKPIDMDKVIKI
+778 GYISKPIDMDK
-793 LSNVFVFKCPV
+793 L
-804 CGQYTFQSGP
+804 QSQII
-814 GSYEI
+814 EI
-819 CPVCGWEDDK
+819 
-829 AQYKDPNLKG
+829 
-839 GANRFSLKEY
+839 LKE
-849 KEQYEKNHQ
+849 KAGQ

>member
-9 KDNIEL
+9 KNNMEL
-15 DEVYRLLKGYYRCSY
+15 DEVYRLLGGYYRCSAD
-30 KEGYPFLFVSDD
+30 EGYPFLFVSDD

-48 WTQKEIETKFD
+48 WTQKEIETEFD
-59 NKLVNML
+59 NKLIHML

-75 KDRDLLRNQYKVGTC
+75 KNRDSMLDQNNVGSC
-90 QNVVFRLKGKDGYHW
+90 QNVIFRLKGKDGYHW
-105 VSDCYLALKQD
+105 VSDSYSALKQD
-116 STFFFQGNITDV
+116 STLFFQGNITDV

-160 LMENTMV
+160 LMENVVV
-167 VVKHDGHMYDHG
+167 VVKHDGKMYNYRVF
-179 GLDDFSSEDKM
+179 DDFSSEDKM

-196 RDFYNRVLVKESC
+196 RDFYDRVLVKESC

-231 ELQYQIYPNSNG
+231 ELQYQIYPNSYG

-258 HHFRFVM
+258 HHFRFMM

-300 ELDQGQIYSYR
+300 DLGNGQIYSYR

-320 ADFCRSYHDRWTE
+320 ADFCRTYHDRWTE

-339 KDLVSDASRENFLEE
+339 TQLVSDASREDFLEE

-377 GVLYYQ
+377 GILYYQ
-383 ARVSY
+383 AHVSY

-402 RDIDDLIQKERLQKE
+402 RNIDDLIKKERLQKE
-417 QLRKAYIQAENASK
+417 QLKEAYIRAENASK

-440 SHDICTPMNVILG
+440 SHDIRTPMNVILG
-453 YNQLMKKKLSDP
+453 YNQLMKRQLTDP

-501 VESSESIV
+501 SESSESIV

-515 SNVFGAMAKEKEIVF
+515 TNVFGAMALEKEIVL
-530 DTKMDIKH
+530 DTKIDIVH

-560 KYTPNGGHVTVDIKE
+560 KYTHSGGRVSVDVKE
-575 FECSK
+575 LECSK
-580 EGYGTYQIQIIDTGI
+580 DGYGTYQIQIIDTGI

-606 DAFTREATSDIIGT
+606 EAFTREASANIIGT

-640 ESVLGKGS
+640 ESKLGKGS

-657 LGNEEKDK
+657 LVDEARSETRQKDLMNS
-665 VKQEDLVVSKHSL
+665 EYSL
-678 EGKHVLLAED
+678 KGKHVLLAED
-688 NELNAEFSKII
+688 NELNAEFAKII

-717 DKVIQKPVGS
+717 GKVVQKPVGS

-734 IQMPNMDGYQAT
+734 IQMPNMNGYLAT
-746 QKIRE
+746 QKIRTIPE
-751 FSDIP
+751 KNTIP
-756 IVAMTANA
+756 IIAMSANA
-764 FEEDKQKALSVGMN
+764 FDEDKKQALKAGMD
-778 GYIAKPIDMDKVIKI
+778 GYISKPIDMDK
-793 LSNVFVFKCPV
+793 L
-804 CGQYTFQSGP
+804 QSQII
-814 GSYEI
+814 EI
-819 CPVCGWEDDK
+819 
-829 AQYKDPNLKG
+829 
-839 GANRFSLKEY
+839 LKE
-849 KEQYEKNHQ
+849 KAGS

>member
-1 MKFFKRQK
+1 MKVVLLLYMKRFTWNLGHSMKFLKSQK

-15 DEVYRLLKGYYRCSY
+15 DEVYRLLKGYYRCSAD
-30 KEGYPFLFVSDD
+30 EGYPFLFVSDD

-48 WTQKEIETKFD
+48 WTQKEIEMEFD

-66 HPEDRSRLE
+66 HPEDKIRLD
-75 KDRDLLRNQYKVGTC
+75 KNRDLLREQYKAGSC

-133 DKEKRAEERNQMLT
+133 DKEKRVEERNQMLT

-167 VVKHDGHMYDHG
+167 VVKHGGKMYNYR
-179 GLDDFSSEDKM
+179 GLDDFSNEDKM
-190 NYTRCL
+190 NYTHCL

-209 PDFLDILSPVPFM
+209 KDFMDILSPVPFM

-339 KDLVSDASRENFLEE
+339 KDLVSDDSRDSFLEE

-362 CNEDYSFTYEYMSDE
+362 TNEDYSFTYEYMSDE
-377 GVLYYQ
+377 GILYYQ

-402 RDIDDLIQKERLQKE
+402 RNIDDLIKKERLQKE
-417 QLRKAYIQAENASK
+417 QLRKAYIQAENASM

-440 SHDICTPMNVILG
+440 SHDIRTPMNVILG
-453 YNQLMKKKLSDP
+453 YNQLMKKQLTDP

-501 VESSESIV
+501 AESSESVV

-515 SNVFGAMAKEKEIVF
+515 SNVFGAMAKEKEIVL
-530 DTKMDIKH
+530 DTKIDIVH

-560 KYTPNGGHVTVDIKE
+560 KYTPNGGRVTVDVKE
-575 FECSK
+575 LECLK

-595 GMSESFIPTLF
+595 GMSESFIPTIF
-606 DAFTREATSDIIGT
+606 DSFTREATGDIIGT
-620 GLGMPIVKK
+620 GLGMSIVKK

-648 TFTITIDHK
+648 AFTITIDHK
-657 LGNEEKDK
+657 VVDEEV
-665 VKQEDLVVSKHSL
+665 VKTENEDLSISKYS
-678 EGKHVLLAED
+678 
-688 NELNAEFSKII
+688 
-699 LEDCGL
+699 
-705 HVDLARDGLECV
+705 
-717 DKVIQKPVGS
+717 
-727 YDFILMD
+727 
-734 IQMPNMDGYQAT
+734 
-746 QKIRE
+746 
-751 FSDIP
+751 
-756 IVAMTANA
+756 
-764 FEEDKQKALSVGMN
+764 
-778 GYIAKPIDMDKVIKI
+778 
-793 LSNVFVFKCPV
+793 
-804 CGQYTFQSGP
+804 
-814 GSYEI
+814 
-819 CPVCGWEDDK
+819 
-829 AQYKDPNLKG
+829 
-839 GANRFSLKEY
+839 
-849 KEQYEKNHQ
+849 

>member
-9 KDNIEL
+9 KNNMEL
-15 DEVYRLLKGYYRCSY
+15 DEVYRLLGGYYRCSAD
-30 KEGYPFLFVSDD
+30 EGYPFLFVSDD

-48 WTQKEIETKFD
+48 WTQKEIETEFD
-59 NKLVNML
+59 NKLIHML

-75 KDRDLLRNQYKVGTC
+75 KNRDSMLDQNNVGSC
-90 QNVVFRLKGKDGYHW
+90 QNVIFRLKGKDGYHW
-105 VSDCYLALKQD
+105 VSDSYSALKQD
-116 STFFFQGNITDV
+116 STLFFQGNITDV

-160 LMENTMV
+160 LMENVVV

-179 GLDDFSSEDKM
+179 GLDDFSSEDKK
-190 NYTRCL
+190 NYTHSL
-196 RDFYNRVLVKESC
+196 HDFYNRVLVKESC
-209 PDFLDILSPVPFM
+209 PDFLDILSPIPLM
-222 NALLKNETV
+222 NALMKNEIV

-243 YESLYARAIRLYDEK
+243 NESLYARAIRLYDEK
-258 HHFRFVM
+258 HHFRFMM

-300 ELDQGQIYSYR
+300 DLGNGQIYSYR

-339 KDLVSDASRENFLEE
+339 TQLVSDASREDFLEE

-377 GVLYYQ
+377 GILYYQ
-383 ARVSY
+383 AHVSY

-402 RDIDDLIQKERLQKE
+402 RNIDDLIKKERLQKE
-417 QLRKAYIQAENASK
+417 QLKEAYIRAENASK

-440 SHDICTPMNVILG
+440 SHDIRTPMNVILG
-453 YNQLMKKKLSDP
+453 YNQLMKRQLTDP

-501 VESSESIV
+501 SESSESIV

-515 SNVFGAMAKEKEIVF
+515 TNVFGAMALEKEIVL
-530 DTKMDIKH
+530 DTKIDIVH

-560 KYTPNGGHVTVDIKE
+560 KYTHSGGRVSVDVKE
-575 FECSK
+575 LECSK
-580 EGYGTYQIQIIDTGI
+580 DGYGTYQIKIIDTGI

-606 DAFTREATSDIIGT
+606 DAFTREAKGDTST
-620 GLGMPIVKK
+620 
-629 LVDMMGGTIDV
+629 
-640 ESVLGKGS
+640 SR
-648 TFTITIDHK
+648 
-657 LGNEEKDK
+657 
-665 VKQEDLVVSKHSL
+665 DL
-678 EGKHVLLAED
+678 
-688 NELNAEFSKII
+688 
-699 LEDCGL
+699 
-705 HVDLARDGLECV
+705 
-717 DKVIQKPVGS
+717 
-727 YDFILMD
+727 
-734 IQMPNMDGYQAT
+734 
-746 QKIRE
+746 
-751 FSDIP
+751 
-756 IVAMTANA
+756 
-764 FEEDKQKALSVGMN
+764 
-778 GYIAKPIDMDKVIKI
+778 
-793 LSNVFVFKCPV
+793 
-804 CGQYTFQSGP
+804 
-814 GSYEI
+814 
-819 CPVCGWEDDK
+819 
-829 AQYKDPNLKG
+829 
-839 GANRFSLKEY
+839 
-849 KEQYEKNHQ
+849 

>member
-1 MKFFKRQK
+1 MKFLKRQK

-15 DEVYRLLKGYYRCSY
+15 DEVYRLLKGYYRCSVD
-30 KEGYPFLFVSDD
+30 EGYPFLFMSDE

-48 WTQKEIETKFD
+48 WTQKEIETEFD

-66 HPEDRSRLE
+66 HPEDKNRLE
-75 KDRDLLRNQYKVGTC
+75 KNRDSLRNPYKVGSC
-90 QNVVFRLKGKDGYHW
+90 QNVIFRLKGKDGYHW
-105 VSDCYLALKQD
+105 VSDSYSALKQD
-116 STFFFQGNITDV
+116 STHFFQGNITDV

-133 DKEKRAEERNQMLT
+133 DKEKRVEERNQMLT

-167 VVKHDGHMYDHG
+167 VVKHGGKMYDYRG
-179 GLDDFSSEDKM
+179 FDDFSNEDKM

-196 RDFYNRVLVKESC
+196 RDFYDRVLVKESC

-243 YESLYARAIRLYDEK
+243 CESLYARAIRLYDEK

-339 KDLVSDASRENFLEE
+339 KDLVSDDSRDSFLEE

-362 CNEDYSFTYEYMSDE
+362 TNEDYSFTYEYMSDE

-402 RDIDDLIQKERLQKE
+402 RNIDDLIKKERLQKE
-417 QLRKAYIQAENASK
+417 QLRKAYIQAENASN
-431 AKTDFLNSM
+431 AKTNFLNNM
-440 SHDICTPMNVILG
+440 SHDIRTPMNVILG
-453 YNQLMKKKLSDP
+453 YNQLMKKQLTDP

-501 VESSESIV
+501 AQSSESIV

-515 SNVFGAMAKEKEIVF
+515 SNVFGSMAKEKEIVL
-530 DTKMDIKH
+530 DTKIEIVH

-560 KYTPNGGHVTVDIKE
+560 KYTPSGGHVTVDVKE
-575 FECSK
+575 LECSK
-580 EGYGTYQIQIIDTGI
+580 EGYGTYQVQIIDTGI

-606 DAFTREATSDIIGT
+606 DSFTREASVNIMGT
-620 GLGMPIVKK
+620 GLGMAIVKK

-657 LGNEEKDK
+657 IVDEN
-665 VKQEDLVVSKHSL
+665 LVESNKKKIHVSEHSL

-688 NELNAEFSKII
+688 NELNAEFAKII

-717 DKVIQKPVGS
+717 DKVTQKPVGT

-734 IQMPNMDGYQAT
+734 IQMPNMNGYLAT
-746 QKIRE
+746 QKIRTIPE
-751 FSDIP
+751 KHNIP
-756 IVAMTANA
+756 IIAMSANA
-764 FEEDKQKALSVGMN
+764 FDEDKKQALKVGMD
-778 GYIAKPIDMDKVIKI
+778 GYISKPIDMEK
-793 LSNVFVFKCPV
+793 L
-804 CGQYTFQSGP
+804 QSQII
-814 GSYEI
+814 EI
-819 CPVCGWEDDK
+819 
-829 AQYKDPNLKG
+829 
-839 GANRFSLKEY
+839 LKE
-849 KEQYEKNHQ
+849 KAGS

>member
-9 KDNIEL
+9 KNNMEL
-15 DEVYRLLKGYYRCSY
+15 DEVYRLLKGYYRCSAD
-30 KEGYPFLFVSDD
+30 EGYPFLFMSDD

-48 WTQKEIETKFD
+48 WTQKEIETEFD

-66 HPEDRSRLE
+66 HPEDKIRLD
-75 KDRDLLRNQYKVGTC
+75 KNRDLLREQYKVGSC
-90 QNVVFRLKGKDGYHW
+90 QNVIFRLKGKDGYHW

-116 STFFFQGNITDV
+116 STFVFQGNITDV

-167 VVKHDGHMYDHG
+167 VVKHGGKMYNYR
-179 GLDDFSSEDKM
+179 GLDDFSNEDKM

-196 RDFYNRVLVKESC
+196 HDFYDRVLVKESC
-209 PDFLDILSPVPFM
+209 KDFMDVLSPVPFM

-300 ELDQGQIYSYR
+300 DLENGQIYSYR

-354 LSFEKLKS
+354 LSFEKLKTT
-362 CNEDYSFTYEYMSDE
+362 NEDYSFTYEYMSDE

-388 VKKKDRTRA
+388 VKEKDRTRA

-431 AKTDFLNSM
+431 AKTNFLNNM
-440 SHDICTPMNVILG
+440 SHDIRTPMNVILG

-560 KYTPNGGHVTVDIKE
+560 KYTPNGGHVAVDIKE

-606 DAFTREATSDIIGT
+606 DAFTREATGDIIGT

-657 LGNEEKDK
+657 IGNEEKDK

-678 EGKHVLLAED
+678 EGKHVLLVED
-688 NELNAEFSKII
+688 NELNAEFAKII

-705 HVDLARDGLECV
+705 YVDLARDGFQCV
-717 DKVIQKPVGS
+717 SKVIEKPVGT

-734 IQMPNMDGYQAT
+734 IQMPNMNGYLAT
-746 QKIRE
+746 QKIRAIPE
-751 FSDIP
+751 KNTIP
-756 IVAMTANA
+756 IIAMSANA
-764 FEEDKQKALSVGMN
+764 FDEDKKKALNVGMD
-778 GYIAKPIDMDKVIKI
+778 GYISKPIDMEK
-793 LSNVFVFKCPV
+793 L
-804 CGQYTFQSGP
+804 QSQII
-814 GSYEI
+814 EI
-819 CPVCGWEDDK
+819 
-829 AQYKDPNLKG
+829 
-839 GANRFSLKEY
+839 LKE
-849 KEQYEKNHQ
+849 KAGS

>member
-15 DEVYRLLKGYYRCSY
+15 DEVYRLLKGYYRCSAD
-30 KEGYPFLFVSDD
+30 EGYPFLFMSDD

-66 HPEDRSRLE
+66 HPDDKIHLE
-75 KDRDLLRNQYKVGTC
+75 KDRDLLRNQYKVGSC
-90 QNVVFRLKGKDGYHW
+90 QNVIFRLKGKDGYHW

-167 VVKHDGHMYDHG
+167 VVKHGGKMYNYRG
-179 GLDDFSSEDKM
+179 FDDFSSEDKM

-196 RDFYNRVLVKESC
+196 RDFYDRVLVKESC
-209 PDFLDILSPVPFM
+209 KDFMDILSPVPFM

-300 ELDQGQIYSYR
+300 DLENGQIYSYR

-339 KDLVSDASRENFLEE
+339 KDLVSDASRDSFLEE

-377 GVLYYQ
+377 GILYYQ
-383 ARVSY
+383 AHVSY

-402 RDIDDLIQKERLQKE
+402 RNIDDLIKKERLQKE

-440 SHDICTPMNVILG
+440 SHDIRTPMNVILG

-501 VESSESIV
+501 AQSSESIV

-575 FECSK
+575 FECAK

-606 DAFTREATSDIIGT
+606 DAFTREATGDIIGT

-629 LVDMMGGTIDV
+629 LVDMMGGTIGV

-657 LGNEEKDK
+657 IVDDERDK
-665 VKQEDLVVSKHSL
+665 TKQEDLVVSKHSL

-688 NELNAEFSKII
+688 NELNAEFAKII

-717 DKVIQKPVGS
+717 SKVIEKPVGT

-734 IQMPNMDGYQAT
+734 IQMPNMNGYLAT
-746 QKIRE
+746 QKIRAIPE
-751 FSDIP
+751 KNTIP
-756 IVAMTANA
+756 IIAMSANA
-764 FEEDKQKALSVGMN
+764 FDEDKKQALNVGMD
-778 GYIAKPIDMDKVIKI
+778 GYISKPIDMDK
-793 LSNVFVFKCPV
+793 L
-804 CGQYTFQSGP
+804 QSQII
-814 GSYEI
+814 EI
-819 CPVCGWEDDK
+819 
-829 AQYKDPNLKG
+829 
-839 GANRFSLKEY
+839 LKE
-849 KEQYEKNHQ
+849 KAGQ

>member
-1 MKFFKRQK
+1 MS
-9 KDNIEL
+9 EC
-15 DEVYRLLKGYYRCSY
+15 G
-30 KEGYPFLFVSDD
+30 
-42 FLNTLH
+42 
-48 WTQKEIETKFD
+48 
-59 NKLVNML
+59 
-66 HPEDRSRLE
+66 
-75 KDRDLLRNQYKVGTC
+75 
-90 QNVVFRLKGKDGYHW
+90 FRLKGKDGYHW

-160 LMENTMV
+160 LIENTMV
-167 VVKHDGHMYDHG
+167 VVKHDGKMYNYRG
-179 GLDDFSSEDKM
+179 FDDFSNEDKM

-196 RDFYNRVLVKESC
+196 RDFYDRVLVKESC
-209 PDFLDILSPVPFM
+209 KDFMDILSPVPFM

-339 KDLVSDASRENFLEE
+339 KDLVSDDSRDSFLEE

-362 CNEDYSFTYEYMSDE
+362 TNEDYSFTYEYMSDE

-402 RDIDDLIQKERLQKE
+402 RNIDDLIKKERLQRE
-417 QLRKAYIQAENASK
+417 QLRKAYIQAENASN
-431 AKTDFLNSM
+431 AKTNFLNNM
-440 SHDICTPMNVILG
+440 SHDIRTPMNVILG

-501 VESSESIV
+501 AQSSESIV

-515 SNVFGAMAKEKEIVF
+515 SNVFGAMAKEKEIVL
-530 DTKMDIKH
+530 DTKIDIVH

-560 KYTPNGGHVTVDIKE
+560 KYTPSGGRVTVDVKE
-575 FECSK
+575 LECSK
-580 EGYGTYQIQIIDTGI
+580 EGYGTYQVQIIDTGI

-606 DAFTREATSDIIGT
+606 DSFTREASVNIMGT
-620 GLGMPIVKK
+620 GLGMAIVKK

-657 LGNEEKDK
+657 IVDDERDK
-665 VKQEDLVVSKHSL
+665 TKQEDLVVSKHSL

-688 NELNAEFSKII
+688 NELNAEFAKII
-699 LEDCGL
+699 LEDFGL

-717 DKVIQKPVGS
+717 DKVTQKPVGT

-734 IQMPNMDGYQAT
+734 IQMPNMNGYLAT
-746 QKIRE
+746 QKIRTIPE
-751 FSDIP
+751 KHNIP
-756 IVAMTANA
+756 IIAMSANA
-764 FEEDKQKALSVGMN
+764 FDEDKKKALKAGMN
-778 GYIAKPIDMDKVIKI
+778 GYISKPIDMDKVEKQIIKI
-793 LSNVFVFKCPV
+793 LKN
-804 CGQYTFQSGP
+804 
-814 GSYEI
+814 
-819 CPVCGWEDDK
+819 K
-829 AQYKDPNLKG
+829 AGNG
-839 GANRFSLKEY
+839 
-849 KEQYEKNHQ
+849 

>member
-66 HPEDRSRLE
+66 HPEDKIHLE
-75 KDRDLLRNQYKVGTC
+75 KDRDLLRNPYKVGTC

-128 TSFML
+128 TSFMS
-133 DKEKRAEERNQMLT
+133 DKEKRVEERNQMLT

-167 VVKHDGHMYDHG
+167 VVKHDGKMYNYRVF
-179 GLDDFSSEDKM
+179 DDFSSEDKM

-196 RDFYNRVLVKESC
+196 RDFYDRVLVKESC
-209 PDFLDILSPVPFM
+209 KDFMDILSPVPFM

-265 GFRPMDEVRKK
+265 EFRPMDEVRKK

-362 CNEDYSFTYEYMSDE
+362 TNEDYSFTYEYMSDE

-383 ARVSY
+383 AHVSY

-402 RDIDDLIQKERLQKE
+402 RDIDDLIKKERLQKE
-417 QLRKAYIQAENASK
+417 ELRKAYIQAENASK

-440 SHDICTPMNVILG
+440 SHDIRTPMNVILG
-453 YNQLMKKKLSDP
+453 YNQLMKKQLTDP

-530 DTKMDIKH
+530 DKKIDIKH

-560 KYTPNGGHVTVDIKE
+560 KYTPNGGHVTVDVKE
-575 FECSK
+575 LECSK

-606 DAFTREATSDIIGT
+606 DAFTREATGDIIGT

-640 ESVLGKGS
+640 ESKLGKGS

-688 NELNAEFSKII
+688 NELNAEFAKII

-717 DKVIQKPVGS
+717 GKVIQKPVGT

-734 IQMPNMDGYQAT
+734 IQMPNMNGYLAT

-751 FSDIP
+751 IPEKNTIP
-756 IVAMTANA
+756 IIAMSANA
-764 FEEDKQKALSVGMN
+764 FDEDKKQALKAGMN
-778 GYIAKPIDMDKVIKI
+778 GYISKPIDMDK
-793 LSNVFVFKCPV
+793 L
-804 CGQYTFQSGP
+804 QSQII
-814 GSYEI
+814 EI
-819 CPVCGWEDDK
+819 
-829 AQYKDPNLKG
+829 
-839 GANRFSLKEY
+839 LKE
-849 KEQYEKNHQ
+849 KAGQ